1 MHKHKKI
8 VAEKKCVVTNHKVYV
23 KNSNI
28 KKMLQKKNVLSQI
41 TTKSLRQKFK
51 HKKIV
56 AEKKGFVISK
66 MKKKLRAINK
76 KGNSRITFMQFQ
88 VCI

>member
-1 MHKHKKI
+1 
-8 VAEKKCVVTNHKVYV
+8 
-23 KNSNI
+23 
-28 KKMLQKKNVLSQI
+28 MLQKKNVLSQI

-56 AEKKGFVISK
+56 AEKKCVVTNHKVYDVKNSNIKGFVNTK